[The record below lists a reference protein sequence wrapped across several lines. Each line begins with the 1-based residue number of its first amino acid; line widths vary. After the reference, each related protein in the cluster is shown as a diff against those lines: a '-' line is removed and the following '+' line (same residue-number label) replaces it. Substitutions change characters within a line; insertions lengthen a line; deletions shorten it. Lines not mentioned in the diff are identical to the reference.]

1 MESAIQELKAYLI
14 NGSDELEC
22 NFKDGLAFTESCH
35 GDCHGKKVT
44 FRISEKKEFNFQ
56 SLPWK
61 QEKNT
66 LPVISAAKG
75 WKSLK

>member
-1 MESAIQELKAYLI
+1 MNLNAILGMDWPSQNHAM
-14 NGSDELEC
+14 
-22 NFKDGLAFTESCH
+22 

-56 SLPWK
+56 SLPRK